1 MKEVAGVFSHV
12 PIGLVRVRVRVRV
25 FCLCLALLFT
35 SGNLLSFGSVKI
47 SGMINTETMCIRGV
61 SEVRL
66 WFRVQGIGYWGLSA
80 LYY

>member
-1 MKEVAGVFSHV
+1 MALLTPKAGL
-12 PIGLVRVRVRVRV
+12 GLWLGYRVRVRVRVRV

-66 WFRVQGIGYWGLSA
+66 WFRVQGIE
-80 LYY
+80 